1 MPDPGQPSR
10 AALPICPDVCVA
22 TLPAPAQGLGGCA
35 AGPQDCSEKEEEKEV
50 GGAEREAS
58 FQLRIQKGH
67 ALSENIKGEF
77 RPVKWYPC
85 GLKDLVTDETTL
97 TQKAP
102 IFP

>member
-1 MPDPGQPSR
+1 MK
-10 AALPICPDVCVA
+10 A
-22 TLPAPAQGLGGCA
+22 TSVQKAWLNYGIMWWGEGRE
-35 AGPQDCSEKEEEKEV
+35 GERRGRVRREREGKEEKEEEKEV

>member
-1 MPDPGQPSR
+1 MRREREGK
-10 AALPICPDVCVA
+10 V
-22 TLPAPAQGLGGCA
+22 
-35 AGPQDCSEKEEEKEV
+35 EKEEEKEF

-97 TQKAP
+97 IQKAP

>member
-1 MPDPGQPSR
+1 MRREREG
-10 AALPICPDVCVA
+10 
-22 TLPAPAQGLGGCA
+22 
-35 AGPQDCSEKEEEKEV
+35 KEEKEV